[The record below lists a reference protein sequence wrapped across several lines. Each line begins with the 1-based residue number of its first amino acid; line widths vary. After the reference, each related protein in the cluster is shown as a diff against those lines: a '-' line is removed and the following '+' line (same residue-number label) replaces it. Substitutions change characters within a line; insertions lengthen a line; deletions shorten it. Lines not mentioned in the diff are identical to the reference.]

1 MHGYIAEPTL
11 AERDEIQ
18 LFVLRELRHA
28 IGLFQP
34 LRFSCKDLKPDLQII
49 SDYRFAYFVHRNE
62 PFKTTEQKPTHRHT
76 KNTLISSS
84 KNCLYIFSPLPGEMI
99 QFD

>member
-1 MHGYIAEPTL
+1 MHGYIAELTL

-34 LRFSCKDLKPDLQII
+34 FRFSCKDLKPDLQSI
-49 SDYRFAYFVHRNE
+49 SDYRFTYFVHRNE
-62 PFKTTEQKPTHRHT
+62 PFKTTEQTPTHKPPP

-84 KNCLYIFSPLPGEMI
+84 KNSL
-99 QFD
+99 